1 MVDVAL
7 SCDDVLEQLGV
18 GLDGADDDD
27 DVMAPLVSGRLSV
40 TKCSWLVTM
49 R

>member
-1 MVDVAL
+1 MFVDVAL

-18 GLDGADDDD
+18 GLDGADDD